1 MISVDT
7 RFGFTLNIDECVI
20 KDNYVFTDLVAC
32 ISDEDEDE
40 TTKLVASRKLH
51 ILLFGKLQRK
61 ELIKFLEEKYG
72 VATNEQLNEAVTDV
86 FTAIGKDNELKKS
99 SPSQE

>member
-1 MISVDT
+1 MITVDT
-7 RFGFTLNIDECVI
+7 RCGFTLNIDECAVQS
-20 KDNYVFTDLVAC
+20 YEFTDLVAC

-40 TTKLVASRKLH
+40 TTKLVASRQLH

-61 ELIKFLEEKYG
+61 ELVKYLKEKYG
-72 VATNEQLNEAVTDV
+72 MATNEQMNEAVADV
-86 FTAIGKDNELKKS
+86 FAAIGSNKELKKS